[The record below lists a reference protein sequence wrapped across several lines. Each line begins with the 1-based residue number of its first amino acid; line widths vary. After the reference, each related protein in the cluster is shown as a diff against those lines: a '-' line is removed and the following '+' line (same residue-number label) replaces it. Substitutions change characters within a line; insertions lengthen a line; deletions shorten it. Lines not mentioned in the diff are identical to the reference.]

1 MVKSSIGG
9 RFAALVPTDN
19 CSVADTS
26 IDDHRTEK
34 KPSRETSPAI
44 KHKSLQAPEP
54 NNATAANENWR
65 PHVSTVTEKSTG
77 STDSADSM
85 SSPLPPKTAETKG
98 KGKSAANPN
107 TNTNDVDSRHS
118 PQPRGH
124 YGAQAA
130 QVAQA
135 LACIKARFIAEL
147 EAPDNSSADLATD
160 SADSMPD
167 PPPKTADVKGKSAAK
182 PKTKDV
188 DSRRTPRPRV
198 DYGEDAL
205 ANLIAHIEAEE
216 GRDGWDVLNEAI
228 GININ
233 SETGGI
239 VLMKPLEPTDSESN
253 YATKEAYLRSM
264 AELPLFFI
272 PDPEYVEKIK
282 SSGKSGHRHPPKQ
295 NPDLFFSLPS
305 QSRLPPYA
313 MLQSQPRTHLP
324 QDSEGWSRNPLE
336 NHPAMPFLSPRLQDI
351 ARKCLRPECGQEG
364 REVADFIM
372 NRCAGSENIE
382 PEPFVFP
389 TSSRL
394 PPYGNIR
401 PSSPAP
407 RHDTLVDG
415 DDDLAYAEG
424 TDGSFSFSQGVPA
437 RLPLHMIA
445 GAEASQMA
453 LKADRCNVQ
462 MDKLER
468 P

>member
-282 SSGKSGHRHPPKQ
+282 SSGK
-295 NPDLFFSLPS
+295 
-305 QSRLPPYA
+305 
-313 MLQSQPRTHLP
+313 
-324 QDSEGWSRNPLE
+324 
-336 NHPAMPFLSPRLQDI
+336 LQDI